1 MVLRVFRAMCAGPTP
16 LLHFIIKGLQHP
28 GILGT
33 LGGRGGGVQ
42 ALNSGSN
49 ITTAFKWC

>member
-1 MVLRVFRAMCAGPTP
+1 MVLRVFRAMCAGPML
-16 LLHFIIKGLQHP
+16 LLHFIIEGLQHP

-33 LGGRGGGVQ
+33 LGGGGVQ

-49 ITTAFKWC
+49 IMTAFKGC